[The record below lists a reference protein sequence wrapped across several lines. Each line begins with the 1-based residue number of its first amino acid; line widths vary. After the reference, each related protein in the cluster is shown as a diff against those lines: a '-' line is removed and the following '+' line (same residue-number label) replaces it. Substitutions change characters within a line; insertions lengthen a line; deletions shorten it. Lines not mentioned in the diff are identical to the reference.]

1 MRERL
6 ISGLPLAAAV
16 LLCALY
22 LPVWTLLPVL
32 LLISILAQREFYKLL
47 DRAGIPSFRVIGI
60 MFGVLLITATYFG
73 CMSLSFC
80 PMPDIAAAGGYI
92 DEFVLFLLIFVI
104 GIRMFPQ
111 KDNPAPLATI
121 ACTIFGVLYVA
132 FLFNYFTKIIFT
144 WQVSGYDHPLDP
156 TGRSLVI
163 FLLAVVKMSDTGA
176 LLVGKLI
183 GRHKMIPRISPGKTW
198 EGTIGG
204 VIIGTLAGL
213 LCAYLIHATGAD
225 GEWRMGGIPF
235 DFRDALIIGF
245 ILACVAVLGDLVES
259 LLKRAAGVKD
269 SGNLFPGIGGMM
281 DLLDSVLLAAP
292 VLYYYV
298 MFMCHPGETIMCN
311 PP

>member
-1 MRERL
+1 MVYRL
-6 ISGLPLAAAV
+6 LSGLPLAAAT
-16 LLCALY
+16 LLSVFY
-22 LPVWTLLPVL
+22 LPVWVFLPVL
-32 LLISILAQREFYKLL
+32 LLVAMLAQREFYHLL

-60 MFGVLLITATYFG
+60 MFGVLLISATYFG
-73 CMSLSFC
+73 CMSFNFW
-80 PMPDIAAAGGYI
+80 PAVDIATAGGYI
-92 DEFVLFLLIFVI
+92 DEFIIFLLIFVI

-111 KDNPAPLATI
+111 RDNHAPLATI

-144 WQVSGYDHPLDP
+144 WQVSGYDRPLDP
-156 TGRSLVI
+156 AGRFLVI

-176 LLVGKLI
+176 LLFGKLF

-204 VIIGTLAGL
+204 IVIGTLSGL
-213 LCAYLIHATGAD
+213 LCAYLMHAPDQD
-225 GEWRMGGIPF
+225 GIWRMGGLRF
-235 DFRDALIIGF
+235 AVSDALTIGF

-281 DLLDSVLLAAP
+281 DLVDSILLSAP

-298 MFMCHPGETIMCN
+298 MFMGYPCEKIL
-311 PP
+311 